1 MPGPIQKPPNLK
13 VPVPSELLQ
22 VGFPSRLMY
31 EGVPMARNATRA
43 NEKGGYTGYYR
54 CPTYRHTNCPARLLI
69 TIPDNWTPKLPVQ
82 TALTRDHDPATCD
95 SRVFNAPAKISAVH
109 RQDLRQDMKLSAAA
123 KAISDVTKSA
133 TTIAN
138 EVMADFN
145 QKYASTAYDFL
156 TDKQLK
162 KIVYTER
169 QHEFADIDSMI
180 RSFPL
185 ANVSEDD
192 VRLFLLFNLEYS
204 AASKGEKI
212 EKMIGW
218 GHPDAI
224 WLTQQGPRSY
234 FFDATFK
241 V

>member
-1 MPGPIQKPPNLK
+1 MR
-13 VPVPSELLQ
+13 E
-22 VGFPSRLMY
+22 
-31 EGVPMARNATRA
+31 E
-43 NEKGGYTGYYR
+43 
-54 CPTYRHTNCPARLLI
+54 
-69 TIPDNWTPKLPVQ
+69 
-82 TALTRDHDPATCD
+82 
-95 SRVFNAPAKISAVH
+95 
-109 RQDLRQDMKLSAAA
+109 MKSSAAA

-133 TTIAN
+133 STIAA
-138 EVMADFN
+138 EVISEFN
-145 QKYASTAYDFL
+145 RTYTGIAYDYV

-162 KIVYTER
+162 KIVHTER

-204 AASKGEKI
+204 AATKGEKI